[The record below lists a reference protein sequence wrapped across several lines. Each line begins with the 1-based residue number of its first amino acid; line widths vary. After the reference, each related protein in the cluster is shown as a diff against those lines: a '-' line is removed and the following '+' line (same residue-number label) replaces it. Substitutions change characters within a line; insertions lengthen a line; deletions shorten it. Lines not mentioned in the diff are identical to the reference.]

1 MTWLDFEKSSHS
13 PHYSKPFWSVLNHRS
28 IRPHQSRDLPFRMIK
43 SQNQPQYVPKRM
55 TPDIHIGLSKRSSLR
70 YLVFGLPQKV
80 GQIPIRPPT
89 LQRTCWR
96 LTSQQ
101 MNWRFS
107 QRWWWVWGCWWP
119 TLRGFVLFF
128 FWGGE
133 FSQSMLGSKKA
144 RGEETSMIFFLVEK
158 MICTVQTTNICYFFR
173 MFNQEKNTRKCM
185 TRNWGSKKR
194 ETFSITTSSWVERWW
209 NGWMATC
216 WARFIQVQVTHPH
229 PVSKFIGFE
238 WMEDEIWCHP
248 RWFGSSPRGVM
259 FHFRK
264 SKSKGRLETI
274 RLLLLWMK

>member
-107 QRWWWVWGCWWP
+107 QRWWWGLGMLVANSSRFCAVFFLGGGVLAVDAGIQKSQGGRNIHDIFFGWKNDMYCSNNQHM
-119 TLRGFVLFF
+119 LFF
-128 FWGGE
+128 
-133 FSQSMLGSKKA
+133 QD
-144 RGEETSMIFFLVEK
+144 V
-158 MICTVQTTNICYFFR
+158 
-173 MFNQEKNTRKCM
+173 
-185 TRNWGSKKR
+185 
-194 ETFSITTSSWVERWW
+194 
-209 NGWMATC
+209 
-216 WARFIQVQVTHPH
+216 
-229 PVSKFIGFE
+229 
-238 WMEDEIWCHP
+238 
-248 RWFGSSPRGVM
+248 
-259 FHFRK
+259 
-264 SKSKGRLETI
+264 
-274 RLLLLWMK
+274 